1 MIKLEEESVRS
12 RVVVEVIT
20 RSGILRKGQSWS
32 KGRLLGGGGLFSY
45 EEKKSLREAL
55 FNKDDGQC

>member
-12 RVVVEVIT
+12 KMVVEVTT

-32 KGRLLGGGGLFSY
+32 RGGGLFSY